1 MQDGFTDQGASSKQ
15 GDIPSSKG
23 EKSDS
28 SVVVVCKRVMR
39 AWAAEVATVQDL
51 NWRGEDEWPQSR
63 GGRSRRHLVD
73 GELSSTGIGIERC

>member
-15 GDIPSSKG
+15 GDILSSKG
-23 EKSDS
+23 EKLDS

-51 NWRGEDEWPQSR
+51 NWRGEDVASVK